1 MNGYRPQEDK
11 RGRNKK
17 KGFKI
22 PTFNDSDEDVKE
34 YDEMMMLM
42 MLAGIL

>member
-1 MNGYRPQEDK
+1 MAIDLKKIKEVVI
-11 RGRNKK
+11 K

>member
-1 MNGYRPQEDK
+1 MAIDLNKIKEVVI
-11 RGRNKK
+11 KK

-42 MLAGIL
+42 LAGIL